1 MSKWWHKSVVY
12 QIYPKSFMDS
22 NNDGIGDINGIIQK
36 LDYLKYLGV
45 DVLWLSPV
53 YKSPMD
59 DNGYDIS
66 DYEDIASEFGNMEDV
81 EKLLAEAKKRDL
93 KVIMDLVVNH
103 TSDEH
108 PWFIESRK
116 SKDNEYRDFY
126 IWRDSVEG
134 GEPNDVKSFFSGSAW
149 EYDEDTKQYY
159 LHMFSKKQPDLNW
172 DNEKVRSKIYDMMNF
187 WIDKGVSGFRM
198 DVIELIGKDIDN
210 KLLACTENT
219 HKYIREMNKN
229 TFGKK
234 DLMTVGETGGVTIET
249 AKLYSNPKR
258 EELDMVFQF
267 QHIALDE
274 QEGKSKWDLKELDL
288 LELKKVFS
296 IWQTDLK
303 DEGWNS
309 LYWNNHDQPRIVSR
323 WGNDSS
329 KYRERS
335 AKMLATLLHMMKGT
349 PYIYQGEE
357 IGMTN
362 MEFESISDYK
372 DIETRNL
379 YKERL
384 DLGYSEE
391 DIIKFIRVKGRDN
404 ARTPMQWTNQ
414 KNGGFTEGVPWIK
427 VNPNYNEINVED
439 ALSNKDSIFYHYK
452 KLIQYRKNNDV
463 VVYGNYKLI
472 LENDKEIY
480 AYMRELK
487 GDRILVISNFYS
499 NTPKFTL
506 PEEIEFDD
514 YELII
519 SNYDNLPG
527 DIREFKLR
535 PYESIALNL
544 K

>member
-1 MSKWWHKSVVY
+1 
-12 QIYPKSFMDS
+12 
-22 NNDGIGDINGIIQK
+22 
-36 LDYLKYLGV
+36 
-45 DVLWLSPV
+45 
-53 YKSPMD
+53 
-59 DNGYDIS
+59 
-66 DYEDIASEFGNMEDV
+66 
-81 EKLLAEAKKRDL
+81 
-93 KVIMDLVVNH
+93 MDLVVNH

>member
-384 DLGYSEE
+384 DTRLLRRRYNQ
-391 DIIKFIRVKGRDN
+391 IYKG
-404 ARTPMQWTNQ
+404 
-414 KNGGFTEGVPWIK
+414 K
-427 VNPNYNEINVED
+427 
-439 ALSNKDSIFYHYK
+439 
-452 KLIQYRKNNDV
+452 RK
-463 VVYGNYKLI
+463 
-472 LENDKEIY
+472 
-480 AYMRELK
+480 R
-487 GDRILVISNFYS
+487 
-499 NTPKFTL
+499 
-506 PEEIEFDD
+506 
-514 YELII
+514 
-519 SNYDNLPG
+519 
-527 DIREFKLR
+527 
-535 PYESIALNL
+535 
-544 K
+544 